1 MPAPRKR
8 SSLLRWSLIVG
19 ACVVI
24 AIGVVAILFARN
36 WPFTPRA
43 VTIAL
48 QDRFARTVEIR
59 TFRVTYFPPGFVAEG
74 ISFLHRKRKDLPPLI
89 TVQTLIVKTSYIGML
104 TPQKRLSQ
112 VQVIGLHVTIPPKNP
127 NGQSSG
133 VMPLTNS
140 SKNDT
145 LAIDEITTDD
155 ATIEFMSS
163 RSDKDPFKM
172 EIHRLTLGHV
182 GQNGPISYRAALL
195 NTEPPG
201 EIRSTGQVGPWNE
214 DEPASTPVSG
224 SYTFD
229 NAKLGVFKGIDGTLS
244 SRGKFSGTLGH
255 IESEG
260 GVDIPDFHISGSNHP
275 VHLSTEFR
283 AVVDGTNGDTSLES
297 AKSHFERTTALSSGS
312 VTGQPGQH
320 GKTLALA
327 MTVNDGRIDDLLNL
341 VTEEKNPSVTGSV
354 SLRATVKVAPG
365 SPGFLTKLNLEGDF
379 GVGNERFTNAAVQAP
394 LNKLTESGRGE
405 NKKQQAED
413 PETVLSNLKGHVS
426 VKNGTATLSNVSFS
440 APGTFAQIR
449 GTYNLLNNAVNLQGI
464 LRTNGKL
471 SDTTSGIK
479 AVVLK
484 AVSPFLKKKTV
495 TVVPFTVTGT
505 SMKPSFALAL
515 DAKRTF

>member
-8 SSLLRWSLIVG
+8 SSLLRWCLIV
-19 ACVVI
+19 AAFFVI
-24 AIGVVAILFARN
+24 VIGVVAILFARN
-36 WPFTPRA
+36 WPFTPHA

-59 TFRVTYFPPGFVAEG
+59 TFHVTYFPPGFVAEG

-89 TVQTLIVKTSYIGML
+89 TVGTLIVKTSYIGML

-112 VQVIGLHVTIPPKNP
+112 VQVIGLHISVPPKNP
-127 NGQSSG
+127 SGQSSG
-133 VMPLTNS
+133 VMPLTDS

-145 LAIDEITTDD
+145 LAIDEITTDN
-155 ATIEFMSS
+155 ATLEFMSS

-172 EIHRLTLGHV
+172 EVRRLTLSHV
-182 GQNGPISYRAALL
+182 GQNGPISFRAVLL

-201 EIRSTGQVGPWNE
+201 EIRSTGQFGPWNE
-214 DEPASTPVSG
+214 DEPGSTPVSG
-224 SYTFD
+224 SYSFD

-244 SRGKFSGTLGH
+244 SGGKFSGTLGH

-260 GVDIPDFHISGSNHP
+260 EVDVPDFHISESNHT
-275 VHLSTEFR
+275 VHLSNEFR
-283 AVVDGTNGDTSLES
+283 AVVDGTNGDTSIENV
-297 AKSHFERTTALSSGS
+297 KSHFERTTAHTTGS
-312 VTGQPGQH
+312 VTGQPGQR

-327 MTVNDGRIDDLLNL
+327 MTVKDGRIDDLLRL
-341 VTEEKNPSVTGSV
+341 VTEEKTSSMTGSV
-354 SLRATVKVAPG
+354 SLRAIIKVPPG
-365 SPGFLTKLNLEGDF
+365 PAGFLTKLNLEGDF
-379 GVGNERFTNAAVQAP
+379 GVGDERFTNAAVQVP

-426 VKNGTATLSNVSFS
+426 VKNGIATLSDVSFS
-440 APGTFAQIR
+440 APGTLAQIR
-449 GTYNLLNNAVNLQGI
+449 GTYNLLDRTVNLQGI
-464 LRTNGKL
+464 LHTNGKL
-471 SDTTSGIK
+471 SDTTSGFK

-495 TVVPFTVTGT
+495 TVVPFTVSGT
-505 SMKPSFALAL
+505 SMNPSFALAL

>member
-1 MPAPRKR
+1 MPAPGKR
-8 SSLLRWSLIVG
+8 SRLLRWSLIAG
-19 ACVVI
+19 AFVVI
-24 AIGVVAILFARN
+24 AIGGVAILFARN

-43 VTIAL
+43 VTAAL

-59 TFRVTYFPPGFVAEG
+59 NFRVTYFPPGFVAEG

-89 TVQTLIVKTSYIGML
+89 TVGTLIVKTSYIGML

-112 VQVIGLHVTIPPKNP
+112 VQVIGLHVTVPPKSP
-127 NGQSSG
+127 DGQSSG

-163 RSDKDPFKM
+163 RSDRDPFKM

-182 GQNGPISYRAALL
+182 GQNGAISYRAALL

-214 DEPASTPVSG
+214 DEPASTPLSG

-244 SRGKFSGTLGH
+244 SRGKFSGKLGH

-297 AKSHFERTTALSSGS
+297 VKSHFERTTALSSGS

-320 GKTLALA
+320 GKTLVLA

-341 VTEEKNPSVTGSV
+341 VTEEKNPSMTGSV
-354 SLRATVKVAPG
+354 SFRATIKVPPG
-365 SPGFLTKLNLEGDF
+365 SSGFLTKLNLEGDF
-379 GVGNERFTNAAVQAP
+379 GVGNERFTNGAMQAP
-394 LNKLTESGRGE
+394 LNKLTESARGE

-426 VKNGTATLSNVSFS
+426 AKNGIATLSNVSFS

-464 LRTNGKL
+464 LTTNGKL
-471 SDTTSGIK
+471 SDTTTGIK

-505 SMKPSFALAL
+505 SMKPSFALDL